1 MELLFK
7 AILVRVCSLGCGA
20 ASIVA
25 MATVQNRLRFR
36 VSGLLLDYAM
46 FPLMSWGHQSAEYLG
61 HAGVR
66 RQVPEVIPCWRLEYP
81 THV

>member
-7 AILVRVCSLGCGA
+7 AMFVRACSLGHVA
-20 ASIVA
+20 ASISVI
-25 MATVQNRLRFR
+25 ATVQNRLRFR

-66 RQVPEVIPCWRLEYP
+66 RQVPEVILCWRLEYP